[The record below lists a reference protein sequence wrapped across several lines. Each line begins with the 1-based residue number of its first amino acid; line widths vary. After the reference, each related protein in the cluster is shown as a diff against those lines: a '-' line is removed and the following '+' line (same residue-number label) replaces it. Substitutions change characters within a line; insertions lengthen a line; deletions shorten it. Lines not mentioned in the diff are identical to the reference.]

1 MKLISMF
8 IFTLIISSSVFAYKG
23 VENSSL
29 SQRHQVKIEEA
40 ILKQCV
46 NLYRY
51 KLIQLRSN
59 VQYDRV
65 DNGIVDEAHVTTLK
79 LITRLDQIVDEYILT
94 VESTISDAY
103 DHQDKDWGIITVD
116 SVVGC
121 QK

>member
-51 KLIQLRSN
+51 DLLQLGNYIEYKRI
-59 VQYDRV
+59 
-65 DNGIVDEAHVTTLK
+65 DNGIVDEYHTTTIK
-79 LITRLDQIVDEYILT
+79 LTSRLDQIVDESILT
-94 VESTISDAY
+94 VDSSVSSGY
-103 DHQDKDWGIITVD
+103 DHQDKDWGLISIE
-116 SVVGC
+116 SIKGC
-121 QK
+121 P